1 MSDTSVRV
9 TLILKNSKI
18 PDKTKPIAETITL
31 IIGFIIF
38 FVFEFVFYLALLL
51 LA

>member
-1 MSDTSVRV
+1 MSDTSFRV

-38 FVFEFVFYLALLL
+38 FVFVFYLALLL
-51 LA
+51 IA